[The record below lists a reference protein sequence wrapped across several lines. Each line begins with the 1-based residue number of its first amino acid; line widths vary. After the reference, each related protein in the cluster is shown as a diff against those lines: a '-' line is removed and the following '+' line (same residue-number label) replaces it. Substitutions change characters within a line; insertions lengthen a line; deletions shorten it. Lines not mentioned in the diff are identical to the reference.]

1 MAEQLGGTEA
11 WAGLYHM
18 TCSGSVSWCGFAQAI
33 FARAGKLLDGKVP
46 VVTPITSAEYP
57 TAAKR
62 PQNSVLSNAKLEGRF
77 GVRLASWETALDTVI
92 EALG

>member
-1 MAEQLGGTEA
+1 MTGQFGKTEE

-18 TCSGSVSWCGFAQAI
+18 TCSGAVSWCGFAQAI
-33 FARAGKLLDGKVP
+33 FARAGNLLDGKVP

-62 PQNSVLSNAKLEGRF
+62 PQNSVLSNAKLEARF
-77 GVRLASWETALDTVI
+77 GVKLASWEGALDTVI